1 MVICCHNF
9 DWTLFWSGSS
19 AISSI
24 LTTLITIGLFWFA
37 WIQLKKIKQTTEA
50 DFYYRIKSDFFTEK
64 SKLLMALLEYNAL
77 IFIENI
83 KIIDDKENK
92 YPYFKVDKT
101 KIMAINPDMDL
112 EVVPK
117 MYSVNDIEDILLNQ
131 IEDLSILEEKGV
143 LNFEEIVSGYS
154 NYIVIIMENEGI
166 RKYIQYAKNPR
177 SDEISDEE
185 NYSGCEDLYT
195 RIKNL

>member
-1 MVICCHNF
+1 
-9 DWTLFWSGSS
+9 
-19 AISSI
+19 
-24 LTTLITIGLFWFA
+24 
-37 WIQLKKIKQTTEA
+37 
-50 DFYYRIKSDFFTEK
+50 
-64 SKLLMALLEYNAL
+64 MALLEYNAL